1 MTDAQ
6 PEAVAWWREFF
17 ESVDSIPLS
26 FFPDEGETERQV
38 AGLTRLLGLRAGET
52 LADICCGMGRHA
64 IPLARAGLQVYGLD
78 ASAMMLRIA
87 RALGRGTRR
96 LRLVRGDAARLP
108 FRPESFDALVN
119 LFNSFGYFADDGQNV
134 AVLEEAARGLRP
146 GGRFLLETRNRAY
159 QILYAPYYQEVTLAD
174 GSPAIIRCR
183 YDETRHQLFS
193 TWADP
198 KDLDRIL
205 YRARIR
211 LYGLEEL
218 VGLCEDAGLAVEG
231 VYSEYDGRP
240 FEGWERMMIVH
251 ARKR

>member
-1 MTDAQ
+1 MTDVQ

-17 ESVDSIPLS
+17 ESADSIPLS
-26 FFPDEGETERQV
+26 FFPAEDETERQV
-38 AGLTRLLGLRAGET
+38 AGLTRLLGLRAGER

-64 IPLARAGLQVYGLD
+64 VPLSRAGLNVCGLD

-87 RALGRGTRR
+87 RALGRGTRS
-96 LRLVRGDAARLP
+96 LRLVQGDAARLP
-108 FRPESFDALVN
+108 FRSEAFDALVN
-119 LFNSFGYFADDGQNV
+119 LFNSFGYFEDDGENV
-134 AVLEEAARGLRP
+134 AVLAEAARCLRP

-159 QILYAPYYQEVTLAD
+159 QILYAPYHQEDTLAD

-183 YDETRHQLFS
+183 YDEATHQLSS

-198 KDLDRIL
+198 EDLDRIL

-218 VGLCEDAGLAVEG
+218 VGLCADAGLAVGG

-251 ARKR
+251 ARKQ